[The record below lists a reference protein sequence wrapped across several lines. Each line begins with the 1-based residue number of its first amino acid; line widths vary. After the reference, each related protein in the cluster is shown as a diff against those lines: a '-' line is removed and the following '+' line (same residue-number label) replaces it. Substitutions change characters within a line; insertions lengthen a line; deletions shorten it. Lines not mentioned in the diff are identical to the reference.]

1 MLKLRFTIV
10 KVQVHETFWPMSLF
24 LSGLYKTLEQ
34 HVMVYNPLAWNV
46 TTIINMTVTFPAA
59 AVFDDGGQPV
69 PAQVDCCLL
78 SSASR
83 PQLRFNEYI
92 FYAYSSFHEKT
103 FYINK
108 KNHKTLH

>member
-1 MLKLRFTIV
+1 
-10 KVQVHETFWPMSLF
+10 MSLF

-78 SSASR
+78 SSASQ

-92 FYAYSSFHEKT
+92 FYAYSAFQEKT

-108 KNHKTLH
+108 KIIKHYIEIRTQDNNMNQ